1 MSHVN
6 LEKLN
11 KFRAAE
17 GKAPITAWKK
27 SRHEPMLAEYE
38 SRAKAFALIMDPE
51 FMRPAN
57 EELGREIRNTRELW
71 RASGAN
77 MTKKDFALGLMTELG
92 GASIHDLVTKMGI
105 TDTAARSLVGDIRRM
120 SGVDV
125 QLVDGY
131 YVATLIE
138 DEEENEDGEE

>member
-1 MSHVN
+1 MSQVN

-11 KFRAAE
+11 KFRAVE

-38 SRAKAFALIMDPE
+38 SRAQAFALIANPDV
-51 FMRPAN
+51 MRPAN
-57 EELGREIRNTRELW
+57 EELGREIKATRELW

-77 MTKKDFALGLMTELG
+77 MSKKDYALGLMSDVG

-105 TDTAARSLVGDIRRM
+105 TDTAARSLISDVRRM
-120 SGVDV
+120 PGVTV
-125 QLVDGY
+125 TRVDGY
-131 YVATLIE
+131 YVAVVEEEE
-138 DEEENEDGEE
+138 DEGEE